1 MSKKLAIAKP
11 SSAAIL
17 SLPPTAPPP
26 RKEDIINAMVER
38 ARVKHEEEKRKL
50 EVQREAALKELNAAL
65 LLELKNKPDSFTI
78 HFHSQYHCPE
88 IEYVLDV
95 VPPHIH
101 KLREKLK
108 SVPSIRFFD
117 AAEVR
122 RKIREQFTG
131 AATDRVK
138 SLLSNPEAVA
148 ALDAALEKIQ

>member
-11 SSAAIL
+11 SSVATL

-38 ARVKHEEEKRKL
+38 ARVKHGEEKQKL
-50 EVQREAALKELNAAL
+50 EAQREAALKELNAAL
-65 LLELKNKPDSFTI
+65 LLELKSKPDSFTI

-88 IEYVLDV
+88 IEYVLNV

-108 SVPSIRFFD
+108 GVPSVRCFD

-138 SLLSNPEAVA
+138 ALLSNPEAVA
-148 ALDAALEKIQ
+148 ALDTALEKIQ